1 MDFSATSHMGNLEV
15 NMTNIKDAEIR
26 VVVRDIR
33 TLTRGNVTIGVALRD
48 VTQNLIMWY
57 YLVLP

>member
-1 MDFSATSHMGNLEV
+1 MGNLEV

-33 TLTRGNVTIGVALRD
+33 TLTRGNVIIGVALRD